1 MTHLFNFI
9 FVLVTSFS
17 LVFTP
22 TAHAGNIASTV
33 VNTANQLVGSLVN
46 SKIQTQQMNQQQQLM
61 YKLSSSKYPNDM
73 FPNCLNIDAH
83 IPDTNKPLCQG
94 PIGGPVENN
103 PARMQIEMYRD
114 LAFFNF
120 DQYQYYLKDGANL
133 KNMTPAMSQVDPKIN
148 MSQNQMG
155 VRCLTESKE
164 QTRIALENRLASL
177 RKIRDEVQKNNRLFE
192 AQAQKRVDEIKEYDA
207 VLNGGKGAV
216 SSANSRTN
224 NPLFKQ
230 ITDDANCRS
239 ILSADKMNETLKN
252 GIRGGLQKSVNE
264 IRLDKDGKNIAL
276 DLLNNKDAIK
286 NDINK
291 MAKKI
296 ADQVNLVGIDKVSP
310 ADFKTTSAFGISDS
324 SAFKSYVGDA
334 VTDVKKQIK
343 QLETEAKEK
352 GIDIPGLFKYGS
364 TDFDQKIRQYQINQ
378 EELCTKRKIGLGAND
393 SWKKFLD
400 KMENTDNKMLSK
412 NNLEWFK
419 SELLDPLDRD
429 DLTSV
434 EKLKKIVALDSKRND
449 KRLSVRVNSTYNATE
464 AGNRD
469 WNISAFFSK
478 VVSDCQNELTNNASL
493 YSADASGNIKLKP
506 QEEGLSA
513 KDIMSQAKVLQGKFK
528 IIEKSSA
535 AQIAQSLSNKMINCQ
550 DKGDSMDYTNSTAQ
564 CNKDKISLDKPQFCL
579 NQSVVCAG
587 SMQTCGQKVDKL
599 IDEIQSKMNVAAVAH
614 NASIESYKNQQQKLL
629 DTVKTA
635 FASQADNL
643 QKWFRPKEGFNVPG
657 DLTIDFSKMNF
668 EKDVAL
674 ADPKELTKILTDKM
688 KLIEDEMIKQNK
700 NVTTAMD
707 DEIKRWKS
715 TWEAEQERWK
725 DIQKTCEDVLNQ
737 HVQDFAASQK
747 ALADANAEKMK
758 KLKPFCV
765 SLQSRVP
772 PGCSG
777 NSDAGALS
785 EDVANILS
793 FESGRS
799 VSSYYSSICAQM
811 GQEGDKDSEGKSNST
826 PSVAT
831 ASERSEYCKN
841 PESQYKEDCTN
852 LVKTNDPNA
861 QKSAIE
867 TINSV
872 IAKQK
877 SKNKQGEKQRIV
889 ASVGEE
895 VPVIPEC
902 QNLDGDSSGSG
913 GLVSA
918 LGDLAVGAATLAQ

>member
-1 MTHLFNFI
+1 MAHLFNFI

-33 VNTANQLVGSLVN
+33 LNTANQVVGSLVN
-46 SKIQTQQMNQQQQLM
+46 SKNQTRQMNEQQQLM

-94 PIGGPVENN
+94 PINGPIENN

-114 LAFFNF
+114 LAFSNF

-164 QTRIALENRLASL
+164 QTRIGLENRLASL

-192 AQAQKRVDEIKEYDA
+192 AQAQKRVDEIKEYEA

-230 ITDDANCRS
+230 ITDEPNCRS
-239 ILSADKMNETLKN
+239 ILSADKMNETLKS
-252 GIRGGLQKSVNE
+252 GIRGGLQKTVNE
-264 IRLDKDGKNIAL
+264 IRLDKDGKNLAL
-276 DLLNNKDAIK
+276 DLMNNKEAIK

-296 ADQVNLVGIDKVSP
+296 ADQVNLVGIDKVSS
-310 ADFKTTSAFGISDS
+310 ADFKTTSAFGISS
-324 SAFKSYVGDA
+324 SPAFASYVNDA
-334 VTDVKKQIK
+334 VTDVQKQIK
-343 QLETEAKEK
+343 QLETEAKNQ
-352 GIDIPGLFKYGS
+352 GINIPGLFKYGS

-434 EKLKKIVALDSKRND
+434 EKLKKIIALDSKRND

-493 YSADASGNIKLKP
+493 YSADASGNIRLKP

-513 KDIMSQAKVLQGKFK
+513 KDVMSQAKILQGKFK

-579 NQSVVCAG
+579 NQSVVCAQ

-599 IDEIQSKMNVAAVAH
+599 IDEIQSKMNIVAVAH

-643 QKWFRPKEGFNVPG
+643 QKWFRPKEGFDIPG
-657 DLTIDFSKMNF
+657 DLTIDLSKMNF
-668 EKDVAL
+668 DSSKDIAL
-674 ADPKELTKILTDKM
+674 IDPKELTKTLTEKM
-688 KLIEDEMIKQNK
+688 KLIENEMIKQNK
-700 NVTTAMD
+700 QVTAAMD
-707 DEIKRWKS
+707 DEIKRWKD

-747 ALADANAEKMK
+747 SLADANAERMK

-785 EDVANILS
+785 DDVANVLS

-811 GQEGDKDSEGKSNST
+811 GQEGDKDSEKAEKVYG
-826 PSVAT
+826 PD
-831 ASERSEYCKN
+831 ERLAYCKNKMDLPACKN
-841 PESQYKEDCTN
+841 PEQEDYKKKINQLIAASE
-852 LVKTNDPNA
+852 KT
-861 QKSAIE
+861 S
-867 TINSV
+867 
-872 IAKQK
+872 
-877 SKNKQGEKQRIV
+877 KQGEKQRIV

-902 QNLDGDSSGSG
+902 QNLDGDGSASG